1 MRGGWAVVD
10 EGISGNR
17 VLADGAGQSALARFD
32 RDVLATPGAAYVIV
46 FEGINDLGIG
56 HMKADGPAAAFM
68 RTLPHAP
75 SGAADIIGGYLQL
88 IARAHGRGLKI
99 IGATITPYGG
109 AAYATPEGEADR
121 QKINAWIRTSGAF
134 DGVIDF
140 DAAWRDPADPTRIR
154 DALQPATTCTATTP
168 AIACLATP

>member
-1 MRGGWAVVD
+1 
-10 EGISGNR
+10 
-17 VLADGAGQSALARFD
+17 
-32 RDVLATPGAAYVIV
+32 
-46 FEGINDLGIG
+46 
-56 HMKADGPAAAFM
+56 MK
-68 RTLPHAP
+68 TLPPSP
-75 SGAADIIGGYLQL
+75 SGAADIIGGYRQM

-121 QKINAWIRTSGAF
+121 EKINAWIRTSGAF

-154 DALQPATTCTATTP
+154 DNLQPGDHLHGNDGGYRVLGDAVD
-168 AIACLATP
+168 LALFR